1 MADGQ
6 LLFFKPATGS
16 GKLEF
21 GDVPDTGGGEA
32 VVSVKTLSGFV
43 AATISLFN
51 GTAWVS
57 ASTKVTG

>member
-6 LLFFKPATGS
+6 LLFFRPATGS
-16 GKLEF
+16 GELVF
-21 GDVPDTGGGEA
+21 GDVPDTA